1 MLKIEPKDI
10 NGRPVYDF
18 ERYIIHDG
26 DKELKA
32 WYALA
37 SYIDSFSGD
46 RIPEYYSTT
55 HGRKTETGSMSPG
68 ELLKQPNRVA
78 FTLMAAILILAAV
91 IVAAVMV
98 IRYIRRKK
106 ARI

>member
-1 MLKIEPKDI
+1 
-10 NGRPVYDF
+10 
-18 ERYIIHDG
+18 
-26 DKELKA
+26 
-32 WYALA
+32 
-37 SYIDSFSGD
+37 
-46 RIPEYYSTT
+46 
-55 HGRKTETGSMSPG
+55 MSPG